1 MESMKHTSTI
11 QQIPQLSLTVAEAA
25 RSTGFSENY
34 IRLLIG
40 RRELPHVRVGRAVR
54 LMVDD
59 LERFLE
65 QHREAARTGRQ

>member
-1 MESMKHTSTI
+1 MESMKHTSTL
-11 QQIPQLSLTVAEAA
+11 QQTPKLSVTVAEAA

>member
-1 MESMKHTSTI
+1 MKHTKTL
-11 QQIPQLSLTVAEAA
+11 QQTPKLSVTVAEAA

-34 IRLLIG
+34 IRLLVA
-40 RRELPHVRVGRAVR
+40 RRLLPHVRVGRAVR

-65 QHREAARTGRQ
+65 QHRQAAQTGRQ